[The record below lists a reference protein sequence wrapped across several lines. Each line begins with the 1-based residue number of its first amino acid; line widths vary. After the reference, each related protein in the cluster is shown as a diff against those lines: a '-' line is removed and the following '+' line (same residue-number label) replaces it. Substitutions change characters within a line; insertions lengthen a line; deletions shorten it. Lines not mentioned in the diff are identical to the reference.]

1 MPHASRV
8 AIGNKTKTRILGVIE
23 RAPQWLRNDLA
34 AKDPA
39 ARARAEESLAA
50 MLVDA
55 IDEGNKAAG

>member
-1 MPHASRV
+1 MDD
-8 AIGNKTKTRILGVIE
+8 KTKTRILGVIE

-55 IDEGNKAAG
+55 IRESQAAAD

>member
-1 MPHASRV
+1 MDD
-8 AIGNKTKTRILGVIE
+8 KTKTRILGVIE

-55 IDEGNKAAG
+55 LRECQTAAD

>member
-1 MPHASRV
+1 M
-8 AIGNKTKTRILGVIE
+8 GNKTKTRILGVIE